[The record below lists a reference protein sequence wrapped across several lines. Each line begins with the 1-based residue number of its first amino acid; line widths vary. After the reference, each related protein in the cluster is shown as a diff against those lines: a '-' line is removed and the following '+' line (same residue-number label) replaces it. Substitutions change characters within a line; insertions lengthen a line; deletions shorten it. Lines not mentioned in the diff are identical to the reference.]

1 MPLLWTAISAHG
13 YGHAAQ
19 VTPVLNELGRRLP
32 DLRVVLRT
40 NVPRAFF
47 QDRLTISW
55 DLRPAQLDLGCL
67 QQGPL
72 TMEWDATWRA
82 HRDFH
87 ATWESRVKDEAAAIR
102 EAGADL
108 VLGNIPY
115 LAMAAAA
122 QADVPAV
129 ALASLSWDEILC
141 EHVDPNQ
148 PWQTS
153 LLEEMR
159 RAYGR
164 ASLLLRIT
172 PGLRMPAFP
181 RAETIGPIA
190 SPLPPAR
197 ERVRSYYSLRTD
209 DALALVAFG
218 GIRMEFFPFDRMEQ
232 MRGFQFLIDGP
243 APANSRRIHS
253 LAEIP
258 ERFSTV
264 LSSVDLIMTKPGYG
278 TTIEAVAAQTP
289 VVYVRR
295 HSFADETPIVEYL
308 QRHGRGVELSRQDF
322 ERAQWE
328 SALRAALALPVPPTP
343 PPNMSGASDAADQL
357 LPFLR
362 RSR

>member
-1 MPLLWTAISAHG
+1 VPLLWTAISAHG

-32 DLRVVLRT
+32 DFRVVLRT

-82 HRDFH
+82 HRNFH

-159 RAYGR
+159 QAYGH

-190 SPLPPAR
+190 SPLPPER
-197 ERVRSYYSLRTD
+197 ERIRSFLRVPETD
-209 DALALVAFG
+209 RLVLIAFG
-218 GIRMEFFPFDRMEQ
+218 GIGFDRLPFDQMEA
-232 MRGFQFLIDGP
+232 MVGFHFVTSGTVP
-243 APANSRRIHS
+243 AHVRRSHA

-258 ERFSTV
+258 KHFSTL
-264 LSSVDLIMTKPGYG
+264 LSSADVVMTKPGYG

-308 QRHGRGVELSRQDF
+308 RRHGRGVELSRQDF

-328 SALRAALALPVPPTP
+328 SAFRAALALPVPPIP